1 MDNVVRWKK
10 QGRNKATQA

>member
-10 QGRNKATQA
+10 QGRNKAAQA

>member
-10 QGRNKATQA
+10 QDRNKAAQV